1 MLEPETESEEEEEE
15 RIIQVIYKSVY
26 QNGNAQEHKTSTMQW
41 GEKVQGLELYEKVAK
56 WNENNHCVW
65 TSPKNIY
72 KQTTIQISLRHWR
85 HE

>member
-41 GEKVQGLELYEKVAK
+41 GEKSARSRVIWKSSKVEWK
-56 WNENNHCVW
+56 QSLCVDQ
-65 TSPKNIY
+65 P
-72 KQTTIQISLRHWR
+72 
-85 HE
+85 